1 METKLSASYVDPTE
15 PGSLGGI
22 AKFAKAHKI
31 PQSNA
36 KKELQQVLSY
46 TLHKPRHR
54 RFKTLPTLV
63 FKHQRTICHGLGRFA
78 KTSQIQQ
85 RLQIFTDGD

>member
-31 PQSNA
+31 PQSQA
-36 KKELQQVLSY
+36 KKKLQQVLSY
-46 TLHKPRHR
+46 CTNLDGGVLKLYLR
-54 RFKTLPTLV
+54 LCL
-63 FKHQRTICHGLGRFA
+63 
-78 KTSQIQQ
+78 TSTNN
-85 RLQIFTDGD
+85 LSWTW

>member
-1 METKLSASYVDPTE
+1 METKLSAYVDPTE

-31 PQSNA
+31 PQSQA

-46 TLHKPRHR
+46 CTNLDVGVLKLYLR
-54 RFKTLPTLV
+54 LCL
-63 FKHQRTICHGLGRFA
+63 
-78 KTSQIQQ
+78 TSTNN
-85 RLQIFTDGD
+85 LSWTW